1 VGFGTQMISKDESF
15 DDKIEKIIYNTV
27 NKVGSTLST
36 INSTL
41 NQFIDEYI
49 LEIDDEED
57 FENQ

>member
-1 VGFGTQMISKDESF
+1 MISKDESF